1 MGIGIIAF
9 IKPRRKSIEFLI
21 KLIAGKEIIVLIFR

>member
-1 MGIGIIAF
+1 MGTGIIAF
-9 IKPRRKSIEFLI
+9 IKLRRKSIEFVI